1 MAAQRTFSLGSLFRS
16 GLLFLI
22 PTIVL
27 YVLGEQLW
35 GFLVAIATPFDLVLP
50 EGYIAA
56 ALVVLAALAVVVLI
70 AGVIYRIPIVQ
81 RGLNWLQDTILS
93 LIPGYHLIRQFTQS
107 KFADTTDLQWPA
119 AFLNDASGSTL
130 CAIVDEHPDGFSSVY
145 IPFAPQGFSGIM
157 RVVPSSQLQRIPE
170 TDAGDLIDLC
180 LNFGA
185 GTAELKAQV
194 ERNQKGT

>member
-1 MAAQRTFSLGSLFRS
+1 MRNQRSFSLGSLFRS

-35 GFLVAIATPFDLVLP
+35 ELLVALASPFDLVLP
-50 EGYIAA
+50 EGYVAA
-56 ALVVLAALAVVVLI
+56 TLVVLAALAMVVLI
-70 AGVIYRIPIVQ
+70 AGLIYHIPVVQ
-81 RGLNWLQDTILS
+81 RGLDWLQDTVLS

-107 KFADTTDLQWPA
+107 KFADSTDLHWPA
-119 AFLNDASGSTL
+119 AFLIDATGSTL

-145 IPFAPQGFSGIM
+145 IPFAPQGFSGLM
-157 RVVPSSQLQRIPE
+157 RVVPSSQLQRIPD

-180 LNFGA
+180 LSFGA
-185 GTAELKAQV
+185 GTAELKARV
-194 ERNQKGT
+194 EGARSSR